1 MPAVKRHATP
11 ARGSRRSLLGIL
23 LYYVILGTTMGL
35 LAWQVPIIQDVMT
48 LSAESGSFSDEIT
61 QTFGGTSRVGPVG
74 VTGWQGVMIATL
86 SMLGAL
92 AIMVPVAWTYIVV
105 KRRSGYHQSVVHT
118 LIILPIAVTG
128 TVVIVQTSIA
138 LAFSLAGIVAA
149 VRFRTTLDD
158 TKDAVYVFLAIGVG
172 LASGVQALGV
182 AVALSLIFNAVN
194 LVLWRINFGNI
205 YVDQGGRTS
214 ALNLGD
220 VLAGPE
226 SGGSAVSFGDDQ
238 LLNAMSVEE
247 LADVADR
254 VSRMERH
261 LEAEADTHKERKLY
275 AVLMVHAESVGPVQ
289 AIVDPL
295 LERLAVRWRLAE
307 ILPGSG
313 GVSILEYLVR
323 LRDGITAG
331 TLLDQIR
338 TLGGDKVRAAELRSL
353 KGLRKRS

>member
-1 MPAVKRHATP
+1 M
-11 ARGSRRSLLGIL
+11 LGIL
-23 LYYVILGTTMGL
+23 LYYVILGTIMGL

-61 QTFGGTSRVGPVG
+61 RTFGGTPRAGPVG
-74 VTGWQGVMIATL
+74 VTGWQGVFIATL

-182 AVALSLIFNAVN
+182 AAALSLIFNAVN

-205 YVDQGGRTS
+205 YVDQRGRTS

-261 LEAEADTHKERKLY
+261 LEAEADTPKERKLY

-289 AIVDPL
+289 AMVDPL

-323 LRDGITAG
+323 LRDGITPG

-338 TLGGDKVRAAELRSL
+338 TLGGDNVRAAELRSL